1 MFLVSFEG
9 HIIRYNTSLNAFI
22 YIESEYMIER
32 GMGMCTIV
40 CQNCNSTIGHL
51 DGEKVTTLYGKCD
64 HHECRNESR
73 KSVN

>member
-1 MFLVSFEG
+1 
-9 HIIRYNTSLNAFI
+9 
-22 YIESEYMIER
+22 
-32 GMGMCTIV
+32 MCTIV